1 MGNMKHNFIC
11 IIGILEEESE
21 QWFGNLFE
29 EIMTKKFPRLV
40 KKKIHKSSESEESPK
55 QDGLEEAYTKT
66 HHN

>member
-1 MGNMKHNFIC
+1 MKRNSIHIMGIPE
-11 IIGILEEESE
+11 GEESE
-21 QWFGNLFE
+21 QGIENLSE